1 MEIEI
6 DFNNTVD
13 VITLE
18 LSGATESQVEYICNR
33 MDNYYDANG
42 LENFFITGSDKQFSV
57 LVCWA
62 EGYSFPEEKDLKEN
76 LERWFKEV
84 E

>member
-6 DFNNTVD
+6 DFNSTVS

-33 MDNYYDANG
+33 MDNYYDTYG
-42 LENFFITGSDKQFSV
+42 LENFFITGSEKQFTV
-57 LVCWA
+57 LVCWS
-62 EGYSFPEEKDLKEN
+62 EEDSFPEEKDLREN